1 MEIITTPDD
10 ILRVNSDEDGR
21 IRFSINKVTIVMPPL
36 TATLVAREINES
48 LKIAKRPRQTLR
60 PQ

>member
-1 MEIITTPDD
+1 MEIFTTPED
-10 ILRVNSDEDGR
+10 ILIVELDDEER
-21 IRFSINKVTIVMPPL
+21 IRFSVNKVTIVMPPL

>member
-1 MEIITTPDD
+1 MEIRTTPDD
-10 ILRVNSDEDGR
+10 ILTVNSDDEGL